1 MTRRLLVVAACLIL
15 AAGVIARA
23 SRVESTPSRRPFGE
37 FPLTID
43 GWRGRLNPP
52 LGADVLRVLGAVDY
66 MSRTY
71 SSRAG
76 AADLYVGYYA
86 SQREGDTIHSPLN
99 CLPGSG
105 WEPVNRDRV
114 AIDVGESQPVVV
126 NQLLIQNGL
135 DRQTVLYWYQSHG
148 RVVASEYWGR
158 AYLALDALRL
168 NRTDGAIVRVVVPV
182 TGDDAGAEA
191 AAQQTARQFTR
202 AVFPVVTAYLP
213 N

>member
-1 MTRRLLVVAACLIL
+1 MTRRLLAVAACLIV

-23 SRVESTPSRRPFGE
+23 SRVEPTPSLRPLAG
-37 FPLTID
+37 FPMTLD
-43 GWRGRLNPP
+43 GWRGRMNEP
-52 LGADVLRVLGAVDY
+52 LDADVLRVLAVDDY
-66 MSRTY
+66 INRTY
-71 SSRAG
+71 SSRSGWAG
-76 AADLYVGYYA
+76 LYVGYYA

-105 WEPVNRDRV
+105 WEPLTRQRV
-114 AIDVGESQPVVV
+114 AIDAGGAQPIVV
-126 NQLLIQNGL
+126 NQLLIQKGL
-135 DRQTVLYWYQSHG
+135 ERQAVLYWYQSHG

-182 TGDDAGAEA
+182 AGDDPEAGA
-191 AAQQTARQFTR
+191 AAQQIARQFTR
-202 AVFPVVTAYLP
+202 VVFPVVTGYLP

>member
-1 MTRRLLVVAACLIL
+1 MTRRLLAVAACLIV

-23 SRVESTPSRRPFGE
+23 SHIEPTPSLRPLAG
-37 FPLTID
+37 FPMTIE
-43 GWRGRLNPP
+43 GWRGRMNDPFD
-52 LGADVLRVLGAVDY
+52 ADVLRVLAVDDY
-66 MSRTY
+66 INRTY
-71 SSRAG
+71 SSRSGMAG
-76 AADLYVGYYA
+76 FYVGYYA

-105 WEPVNRDRV
+105 WEPVNRQRV
-114 AIDVGESQPVVV
+114 AIDVGAAQPVVV
-126 NQLLIQNGL
+126 NQLLIQKGL
-135 DRQTVLYWYQSHG
+135 EKEAVLYWYQSHG

-182 TGDDAGAEA
+182 AGDDPEAGA
-191 AAQQTARQFTR
+191 AAQQIARRFTR
-202 AVFPVVTAYLP
+202 VVFPVVTGYLP

>member
-1 MTRRLLVVAACLIL
+1 MTRRLLVVAACLIV

-23 SRVESTPSRRPFGE
+23 SRVEPVPSRQSFVH
-37 FPLTID
+37 FPLTIEE
-43 GWRGRLNPP
+43 WRGRNDPP
-52 LGADVLRVLGAVDY
+52 LAADVLRVLAVDDY
-66 MSRTY
+66 ISRTY
-71 SSRAG
+71 SSRSG
-76 AADLYVGYYA
+76 LADLYVGYYA

-105 WEPVNRDRV
+105 WEPVERQRV
-114 AIDVGESQPVVV
+114 TIDVGAAQPVVV
-126 NQLLIQNGL
+126 NQLLIQSGL
-135 DRQTVLYWYQSHG
+135 DKQAVLYWYQSHG

-182 TGDDAGAEA
+182 RGDDRDAEA
-191 AAQQTARQFTR
+191 AAYQIARQFTR
-202 AVFPVVTAYLP
+202 VVFPIVATYLP